1 MGRARDLANI
11 LSSSGSVALDSELG
25 LSLITPTSIA
35 TTGGSATSSISST
48 GAVSFTSASAIS
60 LNGVFSSAYEN
71 YKIVINITGVSTQ
84 MDILMRLNN
93 NGTDNTSGIYSRGG
107 VYNYING
114 TPTALASVGDTKWQL
129 GFVNSGTGSKNAF
142 SIDMY
147 RPNIAAETTASSL
160 GVWNNNS
167 TFAGFFCGYLHD
179 SATSFNGFTMYPNTG
194 TINSGTIR
202 VYGYKN

>member
-11 LSSSGSVALDSELG
+11 LSSSGNVALDSEMG
-25 LSLITPTSIA
+25 LSLITPTSITA
-35 TTGGSATSSISST
+35 TGGSATISTT
-48 GAVSFTSASAIS
+48 GAVTFSSTSSVS

-84 MDILMRLNN
+84 MDVLMRLNN
-93 NGTDNTSGIYSRGG
+93 NGTDNTSAVYSRGG

-129 GFVNSGTGSKNAF
+129 GFINSGTGSKNAF

-160 GVWNNNS
+160 GVWNNNT

>member
-11 LSSSGSVALDSELG
+11 LSSSGNVALDSELG

-93 NGTDNTSGIYSRGG
+93 NGTDNTSGVYSRGG

-142 SIDMY
+142 GIDVF
-147 RPNIAAETTASSL
+147 RPNIVAETTAASL
-160 GVWNNNS
+160 GVWNNNV

-179 SATSFNGFTMYPNTG
+179 SAASFNGFTVYPNTG